1 MTPDGIAGGNRYDER
16 PMDSHNLYLV
26 YGEAKEDVEGDVESK
41 DGSKQ
46 PQQTLAT
53 AIPQAKEEDE
63 DIGGLNGIAAPPE
76 IAHDDG
82 PVPEHVAKDMLA
94 VELYGLSEHVL
105 NYNLGLGDVVLY
117 PFRRAVCL
125 PLEDE
130 HG

>member
-16 PMDSHNLYLV
+16 PMDSHNLHLV
-26 YGEAKEDVEGDVESK
+26 YGEAKEDVEGDIEGK

-46 PQQTLAT
+46 PQQTLAP

-82 PVPEHVAKDMLA
+82 TVPEHIAEDMLTM
-94 VELYGLSEHVL
+94 ELYGLTEHVL
-105 NYNLGLGDVVLY
+105 NNNLGLGDVILN
-117 PFRRAVCL
+117 PFRSTVCL

>member
-16 PMDSHNLYLV
+16 PMDSHNLHLV
-26 YGEAKEDVEGDVESK
+26 YGEAKEDVEGDIEGK

-46 PQQTLAT
+46 PQQTLAP

-82 PVPEHVAKDMLA
+82 PVPEHIAEDMLT

-105 NYNLGLGDVVLY
+105 NDYLSFAYFVLN
-117 PFRRAVCL
+117 PFRSTVYL